1 VEQWPKR
8 KNSYAQADY
17 HNLLPQV
24 KKFKVFENFQRRVG
38 TTEIPFPQES
48 ERKVDGLKM
57 KYMIQTT
64 EEARN
69 PLYT

>member
-1 VEQWPKR
+1 M
-8 KNSYAQADY
+8 
-17 HNLLPQV
+17 LPQV
-24 KKFKVFENFQRRVG
+24 KKFKVFENFRRRVG

-64 EEARN
+64 EKARN